1 MIQINISQARQILP
15 SLINRVYQGEE
26 FIIVKNKIPIAQITP
41 VDKKLIKRKEK
52 KILPEARK
60 LFKHLKGSNI
70 KIANFLRDSA
80 WKGTYGG

>member
-1 MIQINISQARQILP
+1 MIQISISEARQILP

-26 FIIVKNKIPIAQITP
+26 FIIVKNKIPVAQITP
-41 VDKKLIKRKEK
+41 VGKKMVLSKEK
-52 KILPEARK
+52 KLLPEAIK
-60 LFKHLKGSNI
+60 LFTHFKGSNI